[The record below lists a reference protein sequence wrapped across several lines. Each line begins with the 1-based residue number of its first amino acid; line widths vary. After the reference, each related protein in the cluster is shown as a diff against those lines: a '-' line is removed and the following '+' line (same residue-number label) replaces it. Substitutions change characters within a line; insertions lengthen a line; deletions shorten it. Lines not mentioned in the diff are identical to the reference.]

1 MARSTSLPP
10 RSPKEWALRGAL
22 AAAAAVAGYY
32 SVAHT
37 LAQVLVEDDPALAYR
52 LAPWDGRIT
61 AALAASLAGP
71 AATAAERQRSDELA
85 RLALQQD
92 PTAVVAASTLGLNAQ
107 IRGDTAAARRLFT
120 YAQKLS
126 RRDLATQ
133 LWMIEDA
140 VGRGDISGA
149 LRHYDIALR
158 TTEESWE
165 LLFPI
170 LSSASTNAP
179 VRRELVKTLGAK
191 PLWGEAFIAHAAAS
205 PRDPKAASVLLLDL
219 HRAQVPVPATAH
231 ATIINALIASS
242 FPEDAWRHYA
252 AIRPGVDRQKSRDPR
267 FMLAVETLTPFDWT
281 PINDGSI
288 TTSVQRGPSGGV
300 FEFSA
305 PASTGGPLLQQV
317 QLLPAG
323 TYRLEG
329 RSSGVDQPGRSLPH
343 WSLVCRADGRELG
356 RVAVPNSSQAGGV
369 FAGQFT
375 VPANCPVQT
384 LTLVARAS
392 DQVSG
397 LSGQVDR
404 AQLVPMR

>member
-1 MARSTSLPP
+1 MPRSTSLPQ

-22 AAAAAVAGYY
+22 AAAATIAGYY

-37 LAQVLVEDDPALAYR
+37 LAQVLVENDPALAYR

-107 IRGDTAAARRLFT
+107 IRGDTAAARQLFT

-140 VGRGDISGA
+140 VGRDDIPSA

-165 LLFPI
+165 LLFPV
-170 LSSASTNAP
+170 LSSASTSAP
-179 VRRELVKTLGAK
+179 VRHELVKTLGAK
-191 PLWGEAFIAHAAAS
+191 PLWGEAFIAHVAAS
-205 PRDPKAASVLLLDL
+205 PGDPKAVSVLLLDL
-219 HRAQVPVPATAH
+219 HRARVPVPATAD
-231 ATIINALIASS
+231 AAIINALISSS
-242 FPEDAWRHYA
+242 FPDEAWRHYA
-252 AIRPGVDRQKSRDPR
+252 AIRPGADRQRSRDPH
-267 FMLAVETLTPFDWT
+267 FVLAAETQTPFDWLAV
-281 PINDGSI
+281 NDGAI
-288 TTSVQRGPSGGV
+288 TTSVQRGQRGGI

-305 PASTGGPLLQQV
+305 PASAGGPLLQQV

-329 RSSGVDQPGRSLPH
+329 HSSGVEQPERSLPH
-343 WSLVCRADGRELG
+343 WTLVCRADGRELG

-369 FAGQFT
+369 FSGQFT
-375 VPANCPVQT
+375 VPADCPIQT

-397 LSGQVDR
+397 LSGQIDH
-404 AQLVPMR
+404 AQLVPMG